1 MASLITTV
9 SHGNYPQQPKTAYIS
24 LAAYNTVFFSYST
37 SLNSSYV
44 TVGILVT
51 VSGATALNCPA
62 GDYLYENGKKLYP
75 GANPGITSY
84 MVGVYS
90 PVSGLSGY
98 IDPNGS
104 TFTPMVN
111 GKPYQ
116 IQVQTA
122 NGDYVFNTTQ
132 TTLNTTGTE
141 DAGAP
146 VSTNG
151 SGSFGTYLASKV
163 VNLAVYATGFVGT
176 LYTTGTSCD
185 IFMNPILGNVFS
197 VTLPVGSPTNLSNSQ
212 NVNVYLRDPNVPG
225 SALTSF
231 PAGQEIT
238 LLIYNTSGATPFVAL
253 FGPLR
258 GTSVQIQNGASN
270 MTIYKFITNNDNL
283 NVYQTSAPLKY

>member
-1 MASLITTV
+1 
-9 SHGNYPQQPKTAYIS
+9 
-24 LAAYNTVFFSYST
+24 
-37 SLNSSYV
+37 
-44 TVGILVT
+44 
-51 VSGATALNCPA
+51 
-62 GDYLYENGKKLYP
+62 
-75 GANPGITSY
+75 
-84 MVGVYS
+84 
-90 PVSGLSGY
+90 
-98 IDPNGS
+98 
-104 TFTPMVN
+104 MVN

-146 VSTNG
+146 VRTNG
-151 SGSFGTYLASKV
+151 SVTAGTYLASKV
-163 VNLAVYATGFVGT
+163 VNLAVYAD
-176 LYTTGTSCD
+176 LTGTPYTSGVSCY

-253 FGPLR
+253 FSPLR
-258 GTSVQIQNGASN
+258 GNSVQIQNGNSN
-270 MTIYKFITNNDNL
+270 MTIYKFITNNDNT
-283 NVYQTSAPLKY
+283 NVFQTTAPLKY